1 MSACYRHGCS
11 FLHAAHAGRLRE
23 KFLAIAPMRYEI
35 FGYEVPMPPSDV
47 YIALTTVAA
56 FLPTVL
62 VIHRLV
68 AFIGR
73 QLYNKRA
80 RVA

>member
-1 MSACYRHGCS
+1 
-11 FLHAAHAGRLRE
+11 
-23 KFLAIAPMRYEI
+23 
-35 FGYEVPMPPSDV
+35 MPPSDV

-62 VIHRLV
+62 VIHRLL

-80 RVA
+80 KVA

>member
-1 MSACYRHGCS
+1 MRH
-11 FLHAAHAGRLRE
+11 
-23 KFLAIAPMRYEI
+23 EI

-73 QLYNKRA
+73 QLYNKGA
-80 RVA
+80 KVA